1 MTTYVALLRGI
12 NVGGKNRLPM
22 SELKAH
28 LEHAGFQSVR
38 TYIQS
43 GNIVFEHP
51 SDTLASLADG
61 IADVIES
68 AQGFRPSV
76 VVLDRK
82 ALKVAVARNPYSG
95 DEGLEKTLHL
105 YFLSERPCAPDFE
118 SMDVI
123 KGTTESYRLI
133 DAVFY
138 LHTPDGF
145 GRSKLAQRVE
155 KLLGVNATARN
166 WRTVH
171 KVMELATE

>member
-1 MTTYVALLRGI
+1 MTTYIAFLRGI

-22 SELKAH
+22 AELKAY
-28 LEHAGFQSVR
+28 LEGAGFRKVR

-43 GNIVFEHP
+43 GNIVFEHATAATP
-51 SDTLASLADG
+51 ALADQIG
-61 IADVIES
+61 DVVAS
-68 AQGFRPSV
+68 AKGFRPAV
-76 VVLDRK
+76 VVIDRA
-82 ALKVAVARNPYSG
+82 ALEAAITGNPFPG
-95 DEGLEKTLHL
+95 DEALDKTLHL
-105 YFLSERPCAPDFE
+105 YFLSERPTAPDFE
-118 SMDVI
+118 KLDAI
-123 KGTTESYRLI
+123 KGRTESYRLK

-171 KVMELATE
+171 KVMELASE